1 MFIKSV
7 RLALIPE
14 ETEREKGKEFLE
26 KGKEG
31 KEKKKVVL
39 EKEDESGG
47 GWRGLNGLEA
57 GGVLY
62 RALSAPLCDIT
73 AR

>member
-1 MFIKSV
+1 M
-7 RLALIPE
+7 
-14 ETEREKGKEFLE
+14 LE

-31 KEKKKVVL
+31 KEKKKVVP

>member
-14 ETEREKGKEFLE
+14 EREREKGKEFLE

-39 EKEDESGG
+39 EDESGG

>member
-1 MFIKSV
+1 MV
-7 RLALIPE
+7 P
-14 ETEREKGKEFLE
+14 
-26 KGKEG
+26 
-31 KEKKKVVL
+31 
-39 EKEDESGG
+39 EKEDEPGG